1 MRWTSERLSD
11 QGRGQPP
18 RRVRL
23 ALGSMG
29 MTALELRV
37 GDLTFDAV
45 CEGPEDGRLVLLLH
59 GFPQSS
65 WSWRRV
71 LPVLAEAGY
80 RVVAPDQRGYSPG
93 ARPEGVAAYRMPEL
107 VADAVGM
114 LDALGAETADVV
126 GHDWGAAVAW
136 QLAYRRPERVRSLT
150 AVSVPHPLAFVAALR
165 TDEDQRR
172 RSEYMRWFQQE
183 GVAEERLLGGGLR
196 ELFGGAPDAEHYVA
210 HLSQPGALTA
220 GLNWYRAQDL
230 ADIETMGPVQVPTL
244 YVWSDE
250 DAALGP
256 VAADATGRHVDA
268 PYRFE
273 VLHGVSHWVPEEAAD
288 ELSRLLLEH
297 LRSN

>member
-1 MRWTSERLSD
+1 
-11 QGRGQPP
+11 
-18 RRVRL
+18 
-23 ALGSMG
+23 
-29 MTALELRV
+29 MTVLQLPV

-45 CEGPEDGRLVLLLH
+45 TQGPADGPLVLLLH
-59 GFPQSS
+59 GFPQTS

-71 LPVLAEAGY
+71 MPVLAAAGY

-93 ARPEGVAAYRMPEL
+93 ARPVDVSAYRMPDL
-107 VADAVGM
+107 VADVIGM
-114 LDALGAETADVV
+114 LDALGADTADVV

-136 QLAYRRPERVRSLT
+136 QVAYRHPARVRTLT

-183 GVAEERLLGGGLR
+183 GTAEEALLAGGLR
-196 ELFGGAPDAEHYVA
+196 ELFGGAEDADADHYVA
-210 HLSQPGALTA
+210 HMSQPGALTA
-220 GLNWYRAQDL
+220 GLNWYRAQEL
-230 ADIETMGPVQVPTL
+230 ADVETMGPVQVPTL
-244 YVWSDE
+244 YVWSDQ

-256 VAADATGRHVDA
+256 VAADATAQFVDA

-273 VLHGVSHWVPEEAAD
+273 VLHGITHWVPEQAPD

-297 LRSN
+297 LRAR